1 MLTDIVEISTA
12 SYKEN
17 TAAVTETLMIAFNKA
32 NKTLPFMERT
42 EKILPGISRRVNEKM
57 TYEEIY
63 FIVEDMILKQL
74 EIDKKY
80 IENTIVNFRN
90 LAKKSLFDAVKKMIE
105 MFSAEYPSL
114 PVFKCRLGVYNP
126 FPRSVLKKEYFLHY
140 DISDEV
146 FLRASLH
153 EINHMILF
161 DKWKSMHGY
170 DGLQEPEFPD
180 ALWFLEELAIEP
192 TLNDDCMQKIV
203 PINHKAYDS
212 LKKTEIDG
220 VSLTSHI
227 QRIYNGKKNIE
238 DFLDTA
244 YDFLC
249 NKEAN
254 ICHNIQNL

>member
-1 MLTDIVEISTA
+1 MTDIVEINTA

-17 TAAVTETLMIAFNKA
+17 TAAVTETLMTAFDKT

-42 EKILPGISRRVNEKM
+42 EKILPGISGRVNEKM

-63 FIVEDMILKQL
+63 FIVEDMILKKL
-74 EIDKKY
+74 EIDKNY
-80 IENTIVNFRN
+80 IENTVIRFRD
-90 LAKKSLFDAVKKMIE
+90 LAKKILFEAVEKMIE
-105 MFSAEYPSL
+105 MFSAEYAAL

-161 DKWKSMHGY
+161 DKWKSMHGC
-170 DGLQEPEFPD
+170 DNLREPEFPD
-180 ALWFLEELAIEP
+180 VLWFLEELAIEP
-192 TLNDDCMQKIV
+192 TLNDGCMQKIV
-203 PINHKAYDS
+203 PIKHKAYDS
-212 LKKTEIDG
+212 LKKTEING

-227 QRIYNGKKNIE
+227 QRIYDGKKNME
-238 DFLDTA
+238 DFLDAA

-249 NKEAN
+249 GKEAN
-254 ICHNIQNL
+254 ICNNIQNY